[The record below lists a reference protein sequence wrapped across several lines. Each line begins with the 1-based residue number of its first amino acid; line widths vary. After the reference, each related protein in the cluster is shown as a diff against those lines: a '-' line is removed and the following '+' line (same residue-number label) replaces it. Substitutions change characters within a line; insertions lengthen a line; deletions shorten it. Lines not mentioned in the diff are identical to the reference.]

1 MTAHQ
6 GSFLVL
12 FLILEFGSHD
22 YQISNLVVFHSW
34 LVLESLPV
42 PKTYFSSFSKQT
54 QLHRSFKTQFLCLS
68 YSVKPLDTLACP
80 MELDLRIPLLW
91 HFPGGTS
98 GKEPV
103 CQCRRHKRHR
113 FDPWIGKILWKRE
126 WQPAPV
132 LLPGQ
137 RSLGAYSPWG
147 HKESDTT
154 EAT

>member
-42 PKTYFSSFSKQT
+42 PETSFSSFSKQT

-80 MELDLRIPLLW
+80 VELDLRIPLLW
-91 HFPGGTS
+91 RFPGGIMVKNLSANAGDIRDTGS
-98 GKEPV
+98 
-103 CQCRRHKRHR
+103 
-113 FDPWIGKILWKRE
+113 I
-126 WQPAPV
+126 
-132 LLPGQ
+132 PG
-137 RSLGAYSPWG
+137 
-147 HKESDTT
+147 
-154 EAT
+154 